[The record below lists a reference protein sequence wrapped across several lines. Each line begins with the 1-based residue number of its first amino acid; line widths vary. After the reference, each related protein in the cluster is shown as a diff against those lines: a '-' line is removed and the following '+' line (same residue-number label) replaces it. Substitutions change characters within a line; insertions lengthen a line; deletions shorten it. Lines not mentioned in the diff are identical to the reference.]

1 MAAVKALANLSPT
14 RANPNGNLL
23 PPVTSLRDVSAAV
36 ALAVALQAQNEGLTE
51 GIESD
56 EIEGLIR
63 ANIWA
68 PRYLPY
74 RRVNNP

>member
-1 MAAVKALANLSPT
+1 MAAAKALTDVSPA
-14 RANPNGNLL
+14 RANPNPNLL

-36 ALAVALQAQNEGLTE
+36 AMAVALQAHNEGLTE
-51 GIESD
+51 GINAD

-63 ANIWA
+63 AHIWV

-74 RRVNNP
+74 RRVNKP

>member
-1 MAAVKALANLSPT
+1 
-14 RANPNGNLL
+14 
-23 PPVTSLRDVSAAV
+23 VTSLRDVSAAV

>member
-1 MAAVKALANLSPT
+1 MAAVKALANLSPA

-36 ALAVALQAQNEGLTE
+36 ALAVALQTQNEGLTE
-51 GIESD
+51 GIKPD

-63 ANIWA
+63 ANIWT

-74 RRVNNP
+74 RRINHP